1 MLSRLMTALRTL
13 LRRTQ
18 AEHELDEEL
27 RYHLEQQIEQNIRL
41 GMNPEE
47 ARYAALK
54 AFGGVEQAKERSRGA
69 RGLRWLEELWQ
80 DLRYGARML
89 MRQPGFTLAAALTLA
104 LGIGVNTAF
113 FTMFHLFDR
122 PLPLKRPGED
132 PLGKNILRVRKTP
145 AQVVGVAKDAKNLFG
160 EVHPFLYSPIPP
172 RRERDGSKA
181 VLVRTS
187 RDAREMLLLVKA
199 VAHTVDPNL
208 YLTIKTMADH
218 FAETSRM
225 KNART
230 ASALAA
236 GLGLLALLLAAVGLY
251 GVMAYSVAQRTR
263 EIGVRMALGA
273 SQSNILRLVIGNGM
287 RLVMCG
293 VVIGV
298 AMSLA
303 AARVMKSL
311 LFGLSPTDP
320 MTYGGVAL
328 LLAIVALMACWIP
341 ARRATKVDPMVA
353 LRCD

>member
-1 MLSRLMTALRTL
+1 
-13 LRRTQ
+13 
-18 AEHELDEEL
+18 
-27 RYHLEQQIEQNIRL
+27 
-41 GMNPEE
+41 
-47 ARYAALK
+47 
-54 AFGGVEQAKERSRGA
+54 
-69 RGLRWLEELWQ
+69 
-80 DLRYGARML
+80 
-89 MRQPGFTLAAALTLA
+89 
-104 LGIGVNTAF
+104 
-113 FTMFHLFDR
+113 
-122 PLPLKRPGED
+122 
-132 PLGKNILRVRKTP
+132 
-145 AQVVGVAKDAKNLFG
+145 
-160 EVHPFLYSPIPP
+160 
-172 RRERDGSKA
+172 
-181 VLVRTS
+181 
-187 RDAREMLLLVKA
+187 MLLLVKA

-208 YLTIKTMADH
+208 YLTIETMADH